1 MLYEET
7 EVPIE
12 IATDI
17 NHIQVHIT
25 VVVLQQFI
33 VR

>member
-17 NHIQVHIT
+17 IHIQEHIT
-25 VVVLQQFI
+25 VVVLQQII